1 MILSVLVVTQ
11 TLRKDNVMATLK
23 PRREVWYARVRW
35 YENDV
40 LKETQVP
47 LKTQSKVTARKRLNE
62 VDKCEDEVIEL
73 YKKGEKYSFAWMN
86 EDGKTK
92 VEYVTLNDAVE
103 TWLNQ
108 RPSQGIAKTTI
119 SRNRQSMNLIMS
131 RLGKSI
137 RLSSI
142 TTTMVDDARKWMIV
156 KGYTPQGININ
167 LRTLTTFLNWAMR
180 RDLIQKKVY
189 VDKIKID
196 DNDYRYFSDMDFAK
210 ILEHCTDWEK
220 DLYTM
225 YRNTGLRLGQA
236 INGHI
241 KGDIL
246 RIKAENNKTRKDQVR
261 LIDADSVRV
270 IYDLQDRY
278 ESWKKRSKVGT
289 SKAFGDTISKRFKSI
304 CKSLGLGHHRFHDLR
319 HTFGVRRY
327 LMTRDIYQ
335 VMKEMGHAKVS
346 MTEKYAR
353 FEITELKHDFPTLI
367 EVPNM
372 SKFGA
377 MDTILMD
384 TRERRDAKSNNIVSY
399 G

>member
-1 MILSVLVVTQ
+1 
-11 TLRKDNVMATLK
+11 MAQLK
-23 PRREVWYARVRW
+23 PFRSVWYARVRW
-35 YENDV
+35 RQDSREIEKIIN
-40 LKETQVP
+40 LNTS
-47 LKTQSKVTARKRLNE
+47 SKVTARKRLSVVNQ
-62 VDKCEDEVIEL
+62 CEDEIIEL
-73 YKKGEKYSFAWMN
+73 YYKGENYSFAWMN

-92 VEYVTLNDAVE
+92 VEYLTLSDAVE
-103 TWLNQ
+103 TWLSQ

-119 SRNRQSMNLIMS
+119 NRNRDSMNLIVS
-131 RLGKSI
+131 RLGKSL
-137 RLSSI
+137 RLSSL
-142 TTTMVDDARKWMIV
+142 TTSMVDDLREWMIL
-156 KGYTPQGININ
+156 KGYKPQGININ

-180 RDLIQKKVY
+180 RDLIKKKVY

-210 ILEHCTDWEK
+210 ILEQCTDWEK

-270 IYDLQDRY
+270 IYELQDRF
-278 ESWKKRSKVGT
+278 EAWKKRSKVGT
-289 SKAFGDTISKRFKSI
+289 SKAFGDTISRRFKSI
-304 CKSLGLGHHRFHDLR
+304 CKSVGLGHHRFHDLR

-327 LMTRDIYQ
+327 LETRDIYQ

-346 MTEKYAR
+346 MTEKYAD
-353 FEITELKHDFPTLI
+353 FEISELRHDFPTLLNEPKRSI
-367 EVPNM
+367 
-372 SKFGA
+372 FGKW
-377 MDTILMD
+377 DTDKGLG
-384 TRERRDAKSNNIVSY
+384 AYVQQY
-399 G
+399 Q

>member
-1 MILSVLVVTQ
+1 
-11 TLRKDNVMATLK
+11 MAHLK
-23 PRREVWYARVRW
+23 PFRSAWYARVRW
-35 YENDV
+35 NEDSRVVEKIIN
-40 LKETQVP
+40 LNTK
-47 LKTQSKVTARKRLNE
+47 SKVTARKRLSVVNQ
-62 VDKCEDEVIEL
+62 CQDEIIEL
-73 YKKGEKYSFAWMN
+73 YYKGENYSFAWMN
-86 EDGKTK
+86 KDGKTK
-92 VEYVTLNDAVE
+92 VEYLTLYDAVE
-103 TWLNQ
+103 TWLSQ

-119 SRNRQSMNLIMS
+119 NRNRDSMNLIVS

-137 RLSSI
+137 RLSKL
-142 TTTMVDDARKWMIV
+142 TTSMVDDLREWMIL
-156 KGYTPQGININ
+156 KGYKPQGININ

-180 RDLIQKKVY
+180 RDLIKKKVY

-210 ILEHCTDWEK
+210 ILEQCTDWEK

-236 INGHI
+236 INCHI

-270 IYDLQDRY
+270 IYELQDRF

-289 SKAFGDTISKRFKSI
+289 SKAFGDTISRRFKSI

-327 LMTRDIYQ
+327 LETRDIYQ

-346 MTEKYAR
+346 MTEKYAD
-353 FEITELKHDFPTLI
+353 FEISELRHDFPTLLN
-367 EVPNM
+367 EPKR
-372 SKFGA
+372 SRFGNR
-377 MDTILMD
+377 DTLLGD
-384 TRERRDAKSNNIVSY
+384 TDKVLGLY
-399 G
+399 VQQ

>member
-1 MILSVLVVTQ
+1 
-11 TLRKDNVMATLK
+11 MATLK

-47 LKTQSKVTARKRLNE
+47 LKTQSKVTARKRLSE
-62 VDKCEDEVIEL
+62 VNRCEDEVIEL
-73 YKKGEKYSFAWMN
+73 YRKGEKYSFAWMN
-86 EDGKTK
+86 ADGKTK
-92 VEYVTLNDAVE
+92 VKYVTLNDAVE
-103 TWLNQ
+103 MWLNQ

-119 SRNRQSMNLIMS
+119 TRNRQSMNLIMS

-137 RLSSI
+137 RLSSL
-142 TTTMVDDARKWMIV
+142 TTSMVDDVRKWMIV

-196 DNDYRYFSDMDFAK
+196 DNDYRYFSDIDFAK
-210 ILEHCTDWEK
+210 ILKQCTDWEK

-270 IYDLQDRY
+270 IYELQDRF
-278 ESWKKRSKVGT
+278 EAWKKRSKVGT
-289 SKAFGDTISKRFKSI
+289 SKAFGDTISRRFKSI
-304 CKSLGLGHHRFHDLR
+304 CKSVGLGHHRFHDLR

-327 LMTRDIYQ
+327 LETRDIYQ

-346 MTEKYAR
+346 MTEKYAD
-353 FEITELKHDFPTLI
+353 FEVTELRHDFPTLL
-367 EVPNM
+367 NM
-372 SKFGA
+372 PKESTFGKW
-377 MDTILMD
+377 DTILWD
-384 TRERRDAKSNNIVSY
+384 TERLRDAKLNNIVTY

>member
-1 MILSVLVVTQ
+1 
-11 TLRKDNVMATLK
+11 MAKLK
-23 PRREVWYARVRW
+23 AFRCVWYARVRW
-35 YENDV
+35 RQDSSYVEKIIN
-40 LKETQVP
+40 LNTK
-47 LKTQSKVTARKRLNE
+47 SKVTARKRLSVVNQ
-62 VDKCEDEVIEL
+62 CEDEIIEL
-73 YKKGEKYSFAWMN
+73 YYKGENYSFAWMN
-86 EDGKTK
+86 KDGKTK
-92 VEYVTLNDAVE
+92 VEYLTLSDAVE
-103 TWLNQ
+103 TWLSQ

-119 SRNRQSMNLIMS
+119 NRNRDSMNLIVS

-137 RLSSI
+137 RLSKL
-142 TTTMVDDARKWMIV
+142 TTSMVDDLREWMIL
-156 KGYTPQGININ
+156 KGYKPQGININ

-180 RDLIQKKVY
+180 RDLIKKKVY

-210 ILEHCTDWEK
+210 ILEQCTDWEK

-225 YRNTGLRLGQA
+225 YRDTGLRLGQA

-246 RIKAENNKTRKDQVR
+246 RVKAENNKTRKDQVR

-270 IYDLQDRY
+270 IYELQDRF

-289 SKAFGDTISKRFKSI
+289 SKAFGDTISRRFKSI

-327 LMTRDIYQ
+327 LETRDIYQ

-346 MTEKYAR
+346 MTEKYAD
-353 FEITELKHDFPTLI
+353 FEISELRHDFPTLLNEPKRSI
-367 EVPNM
+367 
-372 SKFGA
+372 FGKW
-377 MDTILMD
+377 DTDIRD
-384 TRERRDAKSNNIVSY
+384 TDKGLGAYVQQY
-399 G
+399 Q

>member
-1 MILSVLVVTQ
+1 
-11 TLRKDNVMATLK
+11 MAKLK
-23 PRREVWYARVRW
+23 AFRCVWYARVRW
-35 YENDV
+35 RQDSSYVEKIIN
-40 LKETQVP
+40 LNTK
-47 LKTQSKVTARKRLNE
+47 SKVTARKRLSVVNQ
-62 VDKCEDEVIEL
+62 CEDEIIEL
-73 YKKGEKYSFAWMN
+73 YYKGENYSFAWMN
-86 EDGKTK
+86 KDGKTK
-92 VEYVTLNDAVE
+92 VEYLTLSDAVE
-103 TWLNQ
+103 TWLSQ

-119 SRNRQSMNLIMS
+119 NRNRDSMNLIVS

-137 RLSSI
+137 RLSKL
-142 TTTMVDDARKWMIV
+142 TTSMVDDLREWMIL
-156 KGYTPQGININ
+156 KGYKPQGININ

-180 RDLIQKKVY
+180 RDLIKKKVY

-210 ILEHCTDWEK
+210 ILEQCTDWEK

-225 YRNTGLRLGQA
+225 YRDTGLRLGQA

-246 RIKAENNKTRKDQVR
+246 RVKAENNKTRKDQVR

-270 IYDLQDRY
+270 IYELQDRF

-289 SKAFGDTISKRFKSI
+289 SKAFGDTISRRFKSI

-346 MTEKYAR
+346 MTEKYAD
-353 FEITELKHDFPTLI
+353 FEISELRFDFPTLI
-367 EVPNM
+367 ESP
-372 SKFGA
+372 KTTEFGKRVHFSW
-377 MDTILMD
+377 DT
-384 TRERRDAKSNNIVSY
+384 ERPRDAKLSNIMTY

>member
-1 MILSVLVVTQ
+1 
-11 TLRKDNVMATLK
+11 MAKLK
-23 PRREVWYARVRW
+23 AFRCVWYARVRW
-35 YENDV
+35 RQDSSYVEKIIN
-40 LKETQVP
+40 LNTK
-47 LKTQSKVTARKRLNE
+47 SKVTARKRLSVVNQ
-62 VDKCEDEVIEL
+62 CEDEIIEL
-73 YKKGEKYSFAWMN
+73 YYKGENYSFAWMN
-86 EDGKTK
+86 KDGKTK
-92 VEYVTLNDAVE
+92 VEYLTLSDAVE
-103 TWLNQ
+103 TWLSQ

-119 SRNRQSMNLIMS
+119 NRNRDSMNLIVS

-137 RLSSI
+137 RLSKL
-142 TTTMVDDARKWMIV
+142 TTSMVDDLREWMIL
-156 KGYTPQGININ
+156 KGYKPQGININ

-180 RDLIQKKVY
+180 RDLIKKKVY

-210 ILEHCTDWEK
+210 ILEQCTDWEK

-225 YRNTGLRLGQA
+225 YRDTGLRLGQA

-246 RIKAENNKTRKDQVR
+246 RVKAENNKTRKDQVR

-270 IYDLQDRY
+270 IYELQDRFD
-278 ESWKKRSKVGT
+278 SWKKRSKVGT
-289 SKAFGDTISKRFKSI
+289 SKAFGDTISRRFKSI

-346 MTEKYAR
+346 MIEKYAR
-353 FEITELKHDFPTLI
+353 FEINELSYDFPTLI
-367 EVPNM
+367 EASNKP
-372 SKFGA
+372 KFDA
-377 MDTILMD
+377 VDTISMDT
-384 TRERRDAKSNNIVSY
+384 ERPRDAKLNNIVIY

>member
-1 MILSVLVVTQ
+1 
-11 TLRKDNVMATLK
+11 MATLK

-346 MTEKYAR
+346 MTEKYAD
-353 FEITELKHDFPTLI
+353 FEISELRHDFPTLI
-367 EVPNM
+367 ELPKG
-372 SKFGA
+372 SKIGKW
-377 MDTILMD
+377 DTILWD
-384 TRERRDAKSNNIVSY
+384 TERPRDSMLNNIESY

>member
-1 MILSVLVVTQ
+1 
-11 TLRKDNVMATLK
+11 MATLRN
-23 PRREVWYARVRW
+23 RRGVWYARVRW
-35 YENDV
+35 VVDFKNYE
-40 LKETQVP
+40 KQIT
-47 LKTQSKVTARKRLNE
+47 LKTKSKVTARKRQAMINSK
-62 VDKCEDEVIEL
+62 VDEIIEG
-73 YKKGEKYSFAWMN
+73 YMSGDIWVAPWNSK
-86 EDGKTK
+86 DGKSTI
-92 VEYVTLNDAVE
+92 EYLTLSEAIDM
-103 TWLNQ
+103 WLKQ

-119 SRNRQSMNLIMS
+119 NRNRDSMNLIVS
-131 RLGKSI
+131 RLGKSL
-137 RLSSI
+137 RLSRLNTS
-142 TTTMVDDARKWMIV
+142 MVDDLREWMIL
-156 KGYTPQGININ
+156 KGYKAQGININ

-180 RDLIQKKVY
+180 RDLIKKKVY

-196 DNDYRYFSDMDFAK
+196 DNDYRYFSDIDFAK
-210 ILEHCTDWEK
+210 ILEQCTDWEK

-241 KGDIL
+241 KGDII

-270 IYDLQDRY
+270 IYELQDRFL
-278 ESWKKRSKVGT
+278 SWKKRSKVGT

-346 MTEKYAR
+346 MTEKYAD
-353 FEITELKHDFPTLI
+353 FEISELRFDFPTLV
-367 EVPNM
+367 ESP
-372 SKFGA
+372 KTTEFGKRVHFSW
-377 MDTILMD
+377 DT
-384 TRERRDAKSNNIVSY
+384 ERPRDAKLSNIMTY

>member
-1 MILSVLVVTQ
+1 
-11 TLRKDNVMATLK
+11 MAKLK
-23 PRREVWYARVRW
+23 AFRCVWYARVRW
-35 YENDV
+35 RQDSSYVEKIIN
-40 LKETQVP
+40 LNTK
-47 LKTQSKVTARKRLNE
+47 SKVTARKRLSVVNQ
-62 VDKCEDEVIEL
+62 CEDEIIEL
-73 YKKGEKYSFAWMN
+73 YYKGENYSFAWMN
-86 EDGKTK
+86 KDGKTK
-92 VEYVTLNDAVE
+92 VEYLTLSDAVE
-103 TWLNQ
+103 TWLSQ

-119 SRNRQSMNLIMS
+119 NRNRDSMNLIVS

-137 RLSSI
+137 RLSKL
-142 TTTMVDDARKWMIV
+142 TTSMVDDLREWMIL
-156 KGYTPQGININ
+156 KGYKPQGININ

-180 RDLIQKKVY
+180 RDLIKKKVY

-210 ILEHCTDWEK
+210 ILEQCTDWEK

-225 YRNTGLRLGQA
+225 YRDTGLRLGQA

-246 RIKAENNKTRKDQVR
+246 RVKAENNKTRKDQVR

-270 IYDLQDRY
+270 IYELQDRFD
-278 ESWKKRSKVGT
+278 SWKKRSKVGT
-289 SKAFGDTISKRFKSI
+289 SKAFGDTISRRFKSI

-346 MTEKYAR
+346 MTEKYAD
-353 FEITELKHDFPTLI
+353 FEISELRHDFPTLLN
-367 EVPNM
+367 EPKR
-372 SKFGA
+372 SEFGKW
-377 MDTILMD
+377 DTEIWD
-384 TRERRDAKSNNIVSY
+384 TDKGLGAYVQQY
-399 G
+399 Q

>member
-1 MILSVLVVTQ
+1 
-11 TLRKDNVMATLK
+11 MAKLK
-23 PRREVWYARVRW
+23 AFRCVWYARVRW
-35 YENDV
+35 RQDSSYVEKIIN
-40 LKETQVP
+40 LNTK
-47 LKTQSKVTARKRLNE
+47 SKVTARKRLSVVNQ
-62 VDKCEDEVIEL
+62 CEDEIIEL
-73 YKKGEKYSFAWMN
+73 YYKGENYSFAWMN
-86 EDGKTK
+86 KDGKTK
-92 VEYVTLNDAVE
+92 VEYLTLSDAVE
-103 TWLNQ
+103 TWLSQ

-119 SRNRQSMNLIMS
+119 NRNRDSMNLIVS

-137 RLSSI
+137 RLSKL
-142 TTTMVDDARKWMIV
+142 TTSMVDDLREWMIL
-156 KGYTPQGININ
+156 KGYKPQGININ

-180 RDLIQKKVY
+180 RDLIKKKVY

-210 ILEHCTDWEK
+210 ILEQCTDWEK

-225 YRNTGLRLGQA
+225 YRDTGLRLGQA

-246 RIKAENNKTRKDQVR
+246 RVKAENNKTRKDQVR

-270 IYDLQDRY
+270 IYELQDRFD
-278 ESWKKRSKVGT
+278 SWKKRSKVGT
-289 SKAFGDTISKRFKSI
+289 SKAFGDTISRRFKSI

-346 MTEKYAR
+346 MTEKYAD
-353 FEITELKHDFPTLI
+353 FEISELRFDFPTLI
-367 EVPNM
+367 ESP
-372 SKFGA
+372 KTTEFGKRVHFSW
-377 MDTILMD
+377 DT
-384 TRERRDAKSNNIVSY
+384 ERPRDAKLSNIMTY

>member
-1 MILSVLVVTQ
+1 
-11 TLRKDNVMATLK
+11 MAKLK
-23 PRREVWYARVRW
+23 AFRCVWYARVRW
-35 YENDV
+35 RQDSSYVEKIIN
-40 LKETQVP
+40 LNTK
-47 LKTQSKVTARKRLNE
+47 SKVTARKRLSVVNQ
-62 VDKCEDEVIEL
+62 CEDEIIEL
-73 YKKGEKYSFAWMN
+73 YYKGENYSFAWMN
-86 EDGKTK
+86 KDGKTK
-92 VEYVTLNDAVE
+92 VEYLTLSDAVE
-103 TWLNQ
+103 TWLSQ

-119 SRNRQSMNLIMS
+119 NRNRDSMNLIVS

-137 RLSSI
+137 RLSKL
-142 TTTMVDDARKWMIV
+142 TTSMVDDLREWMIL
-156 KGYTPQGININ
+156 KGYKPQGININ

-180 RDLIQKKVY
+180 RDLIKKKVY

-210 ILEHCTDWEK
+210 ILEQCTDWEK

-225 YRNTGLRLGQA
+225 YRDTGLRLGQA

-246 RIKAENNKTRKDQVR
+246 RVKAENNKTRKDQVR

-270 IYDLQDRY
+270 IYELQDRF

-346 MTEKYAR
+346 MTEKYAD
-353 FEITELKHDFPTLI
+353 FEISELRHDFPTLLN
-367 EVPNM
+367 EPKR
-372 SKFGA
+372 SEFGKW
-377 MDTILMD
+377 DTEIWD
-384 TRERRDAKSNNIVSY
+384 TDKGLGAYVQQY
-399 G
+399 Q

>member
-1 MILSVLVVTQ
+1 
-11 TLRKDNVMATLK
+11 MAHLK
-23 PRREVWYARVRW
+23 PFRSAWYARVRW
-35 YENDV
+35 NEDSRVVEKIIN
-40 LKETQVP
+40 LNTK
-47 LKTQSKVTARKRLNE
+47 SKVTARKRLSVVNQ
-62 VDKCEDEVIEL
+62 CQDEIIEL
-73 YKKGEKYSFAWMN
+73 YYKGENYSFAWMN
-86 EDGKTK
+86 QDGKTK
-92 VEYVTLNDAVE
+92 VEYLTLYDAVE
-103 TWLNQ
+103 TWLSQ

-119 SRNRQSMNLIMS
+119 NRNRDSMNLIVS

-137 RLSSI
+137 RLSKL
-142 TTTMVDDARKWMIV
+142 TTSMVDDLREWMIL
-156 KGYTPQGININ
+156 KGYKPQGININ

-180 RDLIQKKVY
+180 RDLIKKKVY

-210 ILEHCTDWEK
+210 ILEQCTDWEK

-270 IYDLQDRY
+270 IYELQDRF

-289 SKAFGDTISKRFKSI
+289 SKAFGDTISRRFKSI

-327 LMTRDIYQ
+327 LETRDIYQ

-346 MTEKYAR
+346 MTEKYAD
-353 FEITELKHDFPTLI
+353 FEISELRHDFPTLLN
-367 EVPNM
+367 EPKR
-372 SKFGA
+372 SRFGNR
-377 MDTILMD
+377 DTLLGD
-384 TRERRDAKSNNIVSY
+384 TDKALGLYVQQ
-399 G
+399 

>member
-1 MILSVLVVTQ
+1 
-11 TLRKDNVMATLK
+11 
-23 PRREVWYARVRW
+23 
-35 YENDV
+35 
-40 LKETQVP
+40 
-47 LKTQSKVTARKRLNE
+47 
-62 VDKCEDEVIEL
+62 
-73 YKKGEKYSFAWMN
+73 MN
-86 EDGKTK
+86 ADGKTK
-92 VEYVTLNDAVE
+92 VKYVTLNDAVE
-103 TWLNQ
+103 MWLNQ

-119 SRNRQSMNLIMS
+119 TRNRQSMNLIMS

-137 RLSSI
+137 RLSSL
-142 TTTMVDDARKWMIV
+142 TTSMVDDVRKWMIV

-196 DNDYRYFSDMDFAK
+196 DNDYRYFSDIDFAK
-210 ILEHCTDWEK
+210 ILKQCTDWEK

-270 IYDLQDRY
+270 IYELQDRF

-304 CKSLGLGHHRFHDLR
+304 CKSVGLGHHRFHDLR

-346 MTEKYAR
+346 MTEKYAD
-353 FEITELKHDFPTLI
+353 FEVTELRHDFPTLL
-367 EVPNM
+367 NM
-372 SKFGA
+372 PKESKFGKW
-377 MDTILMD
+377 DTILWD
-384 TRERRDAKSNNIVSY
+384 TERPRDAKYNNIVTY

>member
-1 MILSVLVVTQ
+1 MV
-11 TLRKDNVMATLK
+11 TLK
-23 PRREVWYARVRW
+23 NRRGKWYARVLW
-35 YENDV
+35 Y
-40 LKETQVP
+40 KEGQQKEKQVP
-47 LKTQSKVTARKRLNE
+47 LKTESIVTARKRQMIVKQYE
-62 VDKCEDEVIEL
+62 EDVIEL
-73 YKKGEKYSFAWMN
+73 YYKGESKKDFAWMVEN
-86 EDGKTK
+86 GKSDIGYLTFDK
-92 VEYVTLNDAVE
+92 AVDN
-103 TWLNQ
+103 WLNH
-108 RPSQGIAKTTI
+108 RKSQGLADSTI
-119 SRNRQSMNLIMS
+119 ERNRMS
-131 RLGKSI
+131 LDSILGKIGKSI
-137 RLSSI
+137 RLTRI
-142 TTTMVDDARKWMIV
+142 TTKMIDDYRDYMLH
-156 KGYTPQGININ
+156 KGYKPQGININ
-167 LRTLTTFLNWAMR
+167 LRALTTFFNWAER
-180 RDLIQKKVY
+180 RDLIQKKPY
-189 VDKIKID
+189 VDKIKVND
-196 DNDYRYFSDMDFAK
+196 DDYRYFSDIDFAK

-246 RIKAENNKTRKDQVR
+246 RINAEINKTRKTQTK
-261 LIDADSVRV
+261 LLDANSVRI
-270 IYDLQDRY
+270 IYELQDRY

-289 SKAFGDTISKRFKSI
+289 SKAFGNTISKRFKSI
-304 CKSLGLGHHRFHDLR
+304 CKSLGLGHHKFHDLR

>member
-1 MILSVLVVTQ
+1 
-11 TLRKDNVMATLK
+11 MAQLK
-23 PRREVWYARVRW
+23 PFRSVWYARVRW
-35 YENDV
+35 RQDSREIEKIIN
-40 LKETQVP
+40 LNTS
-47 LKTQSKVTARKRLNE
+47 SKVTARKRLSVVNQ
-62 VDKCEDEVIEL
+62 CEDEIIEL
-73 YKKGEKYSFAWMN
+73 YYKGENYSFAWMN

-92 VEYVTLNDAVE
+92 VEYLTLSDAVE
-103 TWLNQ
+103 TWLSQ

-119 SRNRQSMNLIMS
+119 NRNRDSMNLIVS
-131 RLGKSI
+131 RLGKSL
-137 RLSSI
+137 RLSSL
-142 TTTMVDDARKWMIV
+142 TTSMVDDLREWMIL
-156 KGYTPQGININ
+156 KGYKPQGININ

-180 RDLIQKKVY
+180 RDLIKKKVY

-210 ILEHCTDWEK
+210 ILEQCTDWEK

-270 IYDLQDRY
+270 IYELQDRF
-278 ESWKKRSKVGT
+278 EAWKKRSKVGT
-289 SKAFGDTISKRFKSI
+289 SKAFGDTISRRFKSI
-304 CKSLGLGHHRFHDLR
+304 CNSVGLGHHRFHDLR

-346 MTEKYAR
+346 MTEKYAD
-353 FEITELKHDFPTLI
+353 FEISELRHDFPTLLNEPKRSI
-367 EVPNM
+367 
-372 SKFGA
+372 FGKW
-377 MDTILMD
+377 DTDIRD
-384 TRERRDAKSNNIVSY
+384 TDKGLGAYVQQY
-399 G
+399 Q

>member
-1 MILSVLVVTQ
+1 MIVKQ
-11 TLRKDNVMATLK
+11 
-23 PRREVWYARVRW
+23 
-35 YENDV
+35 YE
-40 LKETQVP
+40 
-47 LKTQSKVTARKRLNE
+47 
-62 VDKCEDEVIEL
+62 EDVIEL
-73 YKKGEKYSFAWMN
+73 YYKGESKKDFAWMVEN
-86 EDGKTK
+86 GKSDIGYLTFDK
-92 VEYVTLNDAVE
+92 AVDN
-103 TWLNQ
+103 WLNH
-108 RPSQGIAKTTI
+108 RKSQGLADSTI
-119 SRNRQSMNLIMS
+119 ERNRMS
-131 RLGKSI
+131 LDSILGKIGKSI
-137 RLSSI
+137 RLTRI
-142 TTTMVDDARKWMIV
+142 TTKMIDDYRDYMLH
-156 KGYTPQGININ
+156 KGYKPQGININ
-167 LRTLTTFLNWAMR
+167 LRALTTFFNWAER
-180 RDLIQKKVY
+180 RDLIQKKPY
-189 VDKIKID
+189 VDKIKVND
-196 DNDYRYFSDMDFAK
+196 DDYRYFSDIDFAK

-246 RIKAENNKTRKDQVR
+246 RINAEINKTRKTQTK
-261 LIDADSVRV
+261 LLDANSVRI
-270 IYDLQDRY
+270 IYELQDRY

-289 SKAFGDTISKRFKSI
+289 SKAFGNTISKRFKSI
-304 CKSLGLGHHRFHDLR
+304 CKSLGLGHHKFHDLR

>member
-1 MILSVLVVTQ
+1 
-11 TLRKDNVMATLK
+11 MAKLK
-23 PRREVWYARVRW
+23 AFRCVWYARVRW
-35 YENDV
+35 RQDSSYVEKIIN
-40 LKETQVP
+40 LNTK
-47 LKTQSKVTARKRLNE
+47 SKVTARKRLSVVNQ
-62 VDKCEDEVIEL
+62 CEDEIIEL
-73 YKKGEKYSFAWMN
+73 YYKGENYSFAWMN
-86 EDGKTK
+86 KDGKTK
-92 VEYVTLNDAVE
+92 VEYLTLSDAVE
-103 TWLNQ
+103 TWLSQ

-119 SRNRQSMNLIMS
+119 NRNRDSMNLIVS

-137 RLSSI
+137 RLSKL
-142 TTTMVDDARKWMIV
+142 TTSMVDDLREWMIL
-156 KGYTPQGININ
+156 KGYKPQGININ

-180 RDLIQKKVY
+180 RDLIKKKVY

-210 ILEHCTDWEK
+210 ILEQCTDWEK

-225 YRNTGLRLGQA
+225 YRDTGLRLGQA

-246 RIKAENNKTRKDQVR
+246 RVKAENNKTRKDQVR

-270 IYDLQDRY
+270 IYELQDRF

-289 SKAFGDTISKRFKSI
+289 SKAFGDTISRRFKSI

-346 MTEKYAR
+346 MTEKYAD
-353 FEITELKHDFPTLI
+353 FEISELRHDFPTLLN
-367 EVPNM
+367 EPKR
-372 SKFGA
+372 SEFGKW
-377 MDTILMD
+377 DTEIWD
-384 TRERRDAKSNNIVSY
+384 TDKGLGAYVQQY
-399 G
+399 Q

>member
-1 MILSVLVVTQ
+1 
-11 TLRKDNVMATLK
+11 MAKLK
-23 PRREVWYARVRW
+23 AFRCVWYARVRW
-35 YENDV
+35 RQDSSYVEKIIN
-40 LKETQVP
+40 LNTK
-47 LKTQSKVTARKRLNE
+47 SKVTARKRLSVVNQ
-62 VDKCEDEVIEL
+62 CEDEIIEL
-73 YKKGEKYSFAWMN
+73 YYKGENYSFAWMN
-86 EDGKTK
+86 KDGKTK
-92 VEYVTLNDAVE
+92 VEYLTLSDAVE
-103 TWLNQ
+103 TWLSQ

-119 SRNRQSMNLIMS
+119 NRNRDSMNLIVS

-137 RLSSI
+137 RLSKL
-142 TTTMVDDARKWMIV
+142 TTSMVDDLREWMIL
-156 KGYTPQGININ
+156 KGYKPQGININ

-180 RDLIQKKVY
+180 RDLIKKKVY

-210 ILEHCTDWEK
+210 ILEQCTDWEK

-225 YRNTGLRLGQA
+225 YRDTGLRLGQA

-246 RIKAENNKTRKDQVR
+246 RVKAENNKTRKDQVR

-270 IYDLQDRY
+270 IYELQDRF

-346 MTEKYAR
+346 MTEKYAD
-353 FEITELKHDFPTLI
+353 FEISELRHDFPTLLNEPKRSI
-367 EVPNM
+367 
-372 SKFGA
+372 FGKW
-377 MDTILMD
+377 DTGIRD
-384 TRERRDAKSNNIVSY
+384 TDKGLGTYVQQY
-399 G
+399 Q